1 VATGTPAA
9 LARQAASHTG
19 QALAHHVPAFRGARK
34 AGRTRSAGTGKGGG
48 RGRKADAAD

>member
-9 LARQAASHTG
+9 LARDAASHTG
-19 QALAHHVPAFRGARK
+19 QALAHHVPAFA
-34 AGRTRSAGTGKGGG
+34 AGRRSRRTRSTGTGKGGG